1 MAVALIT
8 GCSSGFGML
17 IAARLARAGHTVYAT
32 MRNPER
38 NKALRQTTKAVADNV
53 IILKMDV
60 TDQASIKQ
68 VVAKIAKDA
77 GRLDIVINNAGYGLG
92 GFFEDLDHDE
102 IRAVFETN
110 FFGAQ
115 EVARQCLPMLRQSAV
130 VNGQPMLINIS
141 SIQGRWAVPGLG
153 AYTASKFALEGFSEA
168 LYHELAPF
176 GVKVVVI
183 KPGSYS
189 TEIFTTN
196 RQIGRR
202 ALNESSPYYP
212 YIQAMLKRIERM
224 IKSPD
229 HIGDPEEVAVLV
241 EKIINSPKP
250 KFRYMIGKST
260 RYRRILFAIL
270 PFARAA
276 AILQRAVYGR
286 RLTQKK
292 GAE

>member
-1 MAVALIT
+1 MPVALIT

-32 MRNPER
+32 MRNLDR
-38 NKALRQTTKAVADNV
+38 DQVLREATNAVATN
-53 IILKMDV
+53 IIIEKLDV
-60 TDQASIKQ
+60 TDQASIKR
-68 VVAKIAKDA
+68 VVKKIASET
-77 GRLDIVINNAGYGLG
+77 GQLDIVINNAGYGLG

-115 EVARQCLPMLRQSAV
+115 EVTRQSLPMLRQAAQ
-130 VNGQPMLINIS
+130 NGGQPQIINIS

-168 LYHELAPF
+168 LYHELAPL
-176 GVKVVVI
+176 GVRVVVVE
-183 KPGSYS
+183 PGSYS

-196 RQIGRR
+196 KQIGRR
-202 ALNESSPYYP
+202 ALSDTSPYYP
-212 YIQAMLKRIERM
+212 YIQAMLRRIDRM
-224 IKSPD
+224 VKSPEQ
-229 HIGDPEEVAVLV
+229 IGDPEEVARLV
-241 EKIINSPKP
+241 ERIINTPHP

-260 RYRRILFAIL
+260 RKRRILFALL
-270 PFARAA
+270 PFTRAA
-276 AILQRAVYGR
+276 TILRRAAFGR

-292 GAE
+292 